1 MCLYGIMF
9 GTIIHCSK
17 ETHSFNAYKTSS
29 NMMSQYCQR
38 KIGLAEASLEVHCVF
53 GRLNTRFIIL
63 GRRSHSVL
71 THKTSQGLK
80 LNTNQGNTLQVMLV
94 IFENIYWNKG
104 NQCNFGNVDSGIGCT
119 TFALFPA
126 LLSTCS
132 FPI

>member
-1 MCLYGIMF
+1 MHRDRSCRSDKFSIDAFLVVIDAMCLYGIICA
-9 GTIIHCSK
+9 TIIHCSK

-53 GRLNTRFIIL
+53 GRLNTRLIIL

-80 LNTNQGNTLQVMLV
+80 LNTN
-94 IFENIYWNKG
+94 
-104 NQCNFGNVDSGIGCT
+104 
-119 TFALFPA
+119 
-126 LLSTCS
+126 
-132 FPI
+132 